1 MSANVESMFSTRMIQ
16 PWHKRGLVLNNP
28 PTSEEAIVMAGM
40 NWEVSKQKTFYSLED
55 GTQLEEIA
63 GLFAIV
69 RSDTRQVIG
78 KVGRHFEPLQNVQ
91 AFKFFDYF
99 VNEGLAEYETAGVLG
114 HGETVWILARFN
126 GPVNIGQDDQLRS
139 YLLLANGH
147 DGMTN
152 VLIQPTDIRV
162 VCQNTLMSSLGT
174 GNVVKVRHTP
184 SMTVNMKDIQ
194 DQIVRLHANRA
205 GIHQAYEDMART
217 VISESDLEKF
227 ILSLWPAPEKYR
239 LDTGK
244 FTLAYQIW
252 EAKQQALRRLLEAGA
267 GTEKTW
273 LKGTVW
279 WLYNG
284 VTELVDHYMA
294 NSRRIKDKTSYILRG
309 DGAALKDA
317 AFYRAVE
324 LVNDI
329 HGTMV
334 ISDKQAGIDR
344 EKWIAVA

>member
-1 MSANVESMFSTRMIQ
+1 MSANIESLFSVREI
-16 PWHKRGLVLNNP
+16 PWHKQGVILQNP
-28 PTSEEAIVMAGM
+28 PTSEEAIVLAGM
-40 NWEVSKQKTFYSLED
+40 NWEVTKNQTFYALED
-55 GTQLEEIA
+55 GTKLGEVP
-63 GLFAIV
+63 GRYAIV
-69 RSDTRQVIG
+69 RQDNKKVIG
-78 KVGRHFEPLQNVQ
+78 NVGRHFEPLQNIQ
-91 AFKFFDYF
+91 AFKFFDHF
-99 VNEGLAEYETAGVLG
+99 VQEGLASYETAGVLG
-114 HGETVWILARFN
+114 IGETVWILARFN
-126 GPVNIGQDDQLRS
+126 GPVNIGRDDELRS

-147 DGMTN
+147 DGQTN
-152 VLIQPTDIRV
+152 VLIQPSNIRV
-162 VCQNTLMSSLGT
+162 CCQNTLMASLGT
-174 GNVVKVRHTP
+174 GDVVKVRHTP

-205 GIHQAYEDMART
+205 GIHLAYENMAKT
-217 VISESDLEKF
+217 VISEGDLEKF
-227 ILSLWPAPEKYR
+227 ILSLWPSPEKYK
-239 LDTGK
+239 LDTAK
-244 FTLAYQIW
+244 KTIAFQIW
-252 EAKQQALRRLLEAGA
+252 ESKQLALRNLLEHGQ

-294 NSRRIKDKTSYILRG
+294 NRSRIKDKTSYVLRG

-329 HGTMV
+329 HGTEL

-344 EKWIAVA
+344 DRWRFAA